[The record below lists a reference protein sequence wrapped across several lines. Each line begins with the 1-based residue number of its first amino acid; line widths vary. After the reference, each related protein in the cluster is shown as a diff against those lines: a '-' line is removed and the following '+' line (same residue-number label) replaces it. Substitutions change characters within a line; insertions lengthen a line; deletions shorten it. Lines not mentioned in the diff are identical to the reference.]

1 MKLQFTSTNLLSE
14 EVQKELCDFAQKIG
28 GAETVTVTLKEG
40 ENLYQR
46 KGNDFTVI
54 AKNKGAM
61 MRGFLHLFRNSGD
74 FSVQEQL
81 TFEDFGLM
89 LDCSRN
95 AVYAMDAVKRL
106 IRIGALLGYNFL
118 HLYTEDTYEVNDEPY
133 FGYMRGRYTKEEIKE
148 LDAYAQSYGVELVP
162 CIQTLAHL
170 NSIFRWPAYAPIND
184 TRDILLLEDERT
196 YQLIEHMF
204 QTLTEC
210 FTSRRVNVGMDEAEL
225 IGRGKYF
232 DIHGPRSRFE
242 IMRKHVAKVME
253 IAAKYGFQCMM
264 WSDMYFKFAFGSY
277 RDHEATEIDE
287 EFKNS
292 VPDGITLIYWD
303 YRTDNVPK
311 YDRIMSLHAQ
321 TGNPYAFAGGLWTWN
336 GFAPNN
342 AFSLKTTVPAIE
354 SCVKNKVKTVMI
366 TLWGDDGA
374 ECAVF
379 SIFASLCHAAEIA
392 FGGGEQEARADVK
405 ALTGLDYDDFMAMD
419 ALDTVTEKGE
429 GVYPPNPSK
438 YLLYNDVLR
447 GVLDSTLCG
456 GENEK
461 YSKIAHRLAV
471 GEKNED
477 WGYLFTYMR
486 ALADVLSIK
495 AELGLTVRNI
505 YAAEN
510 RKAMKVVVKKTL
522 PLLSKRLDALYEAAR
537 NAWMTEKKPHG
548 FDVQDLRLGGLI
560 CRIKNVTRLLADW
573 ANGKTEKV
581 AELEEKRLDYCGG
594 GEEFQKKAV
603 MLNYHIYNVTPNIT
617 YHI

>member
-1 MKLQFTSTNLLSE
+1 MKLYFSDANMLSAEVKKELSE
-14 EVQKELCDFAQKIG
+14 IASKIG
-28 GAETVTVTLKEG
+28 GSKTISVTIQEG
-40 ENLYQR
+40 ENRYER
-46 KGNDFTVI
+46 KGNEFSIT
-54 AKNKGAM
+54 AKNKAAM
-61 MRGFLHLFRNSGD
+61 IRGFMHLFRNSGD
-74 FSVQEQL
+74 FCVTEEL
-81 TFEDFGLM
+81 VFEDFGLM

-95 AVYAMDAVKRL
+95 AVYSMDAVKRL

-118 HLYTEDTYEVNDEPY
+118 HLYTEDTYEVTDEPY

-148 LDAYAQSYGVELVP
+148 LDAYAKEYGVELVP

-196 YQLIEHMF
+196 YALIEKMF
-204 QTLTEC
+204 QTIAEC

-225 IGRGKYF
+225 VGRGKYY
-232 DIHGPRSRFE
+232 DINGPKNRFE

-253 IAAKYGFQCMM
+253 IADKYGFQCMM

-277 RDHEATEIDE
+277 RDHEATTIDE

-292 VPDGITLIYWD
+292 VPDGMTLVYWD

-311 YDRIMSLHAQ
+311 YDRIMSLHQQ

-336 GFAPNN
+336 GLAPNN

-354 SCVKNKVKTVMI
+354 SCVKNKVKTVII

-374 ECAVF
+374 ECAVY

-392 FGGGEQEARADVK
+392 FGAGEDEARADVK

-419 ALDTVTEKGE
+419 GLDTVTEKGN
-429 GVYPPNPSK
+429 GIYPPNPSK
-438 YLLYNDVLR
+438 YLLYNDLLR
-447 GVLDSTLCG
+447 GVLDSTLAG

-461 YSKIAHRLAV
+461 YAEVARRLAV
-471 GEKNED
+471 GEKSAD

-486 ALADVLSIK
+486 CLADVLSIK
-495 AELGLTVRNI
+495 AELGNTIHEV
-505 YAAEN
+505 YAAGN
-510 RKAMKVVVKKTL
+510 RKAMKVIVKKTL

-537 NAWMTEKKPHG
+537 VAWMKEKKPHG

-560 CRIKNVTRLLADW
+560 CRVKNVTRLLEDW
-573 ANGKTEKV
+573 ANGKAEIV
-581 AELEEKRLDYCGG
+581 PELEEKRLDYT
-594 GEEFQKKAV
+594 GEGEDFQKKAV
-603 MLNYHIYNVTPNIT
+603 MLNFHIFNVTPNGT